1 MNDETTRRPLCRHA
15 PEVDAAAL
23 PGCGEDPADGGLD
36 ALVCAGSDSFT
47 LRGSRR
53 AASEESFLDAGT
65 AARSLPSRQRARVLA
80 RSLAL
85 ARFTTWLAGRSA
97 PKLWPG
103 MIWRPWR

>member
-1 MNDETTRRPLCRHA
+1 MRLKWTRQRYRVAVKILEMAALMPWCA
-15 PEVDAAAL
+15 PEAT
-23 PGCGEDPADGGLD
+23 
-36 ALVCAGSDSFT
+36 SFT